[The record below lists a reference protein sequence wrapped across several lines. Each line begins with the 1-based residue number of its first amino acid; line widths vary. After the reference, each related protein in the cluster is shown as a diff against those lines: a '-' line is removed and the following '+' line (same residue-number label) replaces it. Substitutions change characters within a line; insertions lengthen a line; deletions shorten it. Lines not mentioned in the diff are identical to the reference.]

1 MIDQPTIDRILDAV
15 QIVDIVSDF
24 VTLRKRGVRD
34 ISACVIVASPEGV
47 QAVLEHDPSV
57 RLFTCAIDEG
67 LNEDAYIV
75 PGLGDAGDRIFRTE
89 GTPVQSE
96 LA

>member
-1 MIDQPTIDRILDAV
+1 MIPLCAY
-15 QIVDIVSDF
+15 
-24 VTLRKRGVRD
+24 
-34 ISACVIVASPEGV
+34 SP
-47 QAVLEHDPSV
+47 ALSM
-57 RLFTCAIDEG
+57 EG